1 MIWKV
6 HVTLSVVALAI
17 AAPSFAGVAPPP
29 PAAAVTGSNQTT
41 AFVGLNWVFGS
52 GEQTVEGIL
61 GVAYGEVD
69 AAGDVTGAKG
79 ALHFRLND
87 GIVLRQAKLTGLFG
101 DTDVQAEVGGG
112 FNFETGSPI
121 GILGANGDYFAIGAD
136 LSFNGILE
144 GYVGVH
150 SIGDFE

>member
-1 MIWKV
+1 MLRKV
-6 HVTLSVVALAI
+6 HVTLSMVALAI
-17 AAPSFAGVAPPP
+17 AVPSFAGVTPPP
-29 PAAAVTGSNQTT
+29 RPPVATSSNQTT

-52 GEQTVEGIL
+52 GGQTVEGIL
-61 GVAYGEVD
+61 GVAHGEVD

-87 GIVLRQAKLTGLFG
+87 GIAFRKIKLTGIFG
-101 DTDVQAEVGGG
+101 DTDVQGEAGVGY
-112 FNFETGSPI
+112 NFETGSPI
-121 GILGANGDYFAIGAD
+121 GVLGANGDYFAAGAD

-150 SIGDFE
+150 SIGDFK